1 MPLILDLDYMKVLAE
16 ISPAVD
22 QMWSIATQ
30 QLMPALEDL
39 YAAVQQLNMASM
51 LQDVPQ
57 MVQSSGICEFTVDSV
72 SQLSSS
78 LGVRLA
84 APHVAAQLPRGLH
97 RKLPRGLHQQLPR
110 GLHQQLPRGL
120 DQQLPRSLDQQL
132 PRGLDQ
138 QLLPSLNSIKQW
150 FKNTFKYLQQKIAGE
165 SDDSKF

>member
-30 QLMPALEDL
+30 QLMPALENL
-39 YAAVQQLNMASM
+39 YAAVQQLNMAAM

-84 APHVAAQLPRGLH
+84 APHVAAHLPRGLD
-97 RKLPRGLHQQLPR
+97 
-110 GLHQQLPRGL
+110 QQLPRGL
-120 DQQLPRSLDQQL
+120 DQQLPRD
-132 PRGLDQ
+132 LDQ

-150 FKNTFKYLQQKIAGE
+150 FKNTFKYLQQKITGE